1 METVYG
7 QVSPGADIEGID
19 RDVAADEP
27 RDLEAWL
34 QQLRPALT
42 SFLRRKLHDPADVHD
57 ALQETSLR
65 VWRYAAKSQVRAPVS
80 VCFHIA
86 EHVATDFAR
95 ANKRAPYTEQPDD
108 LEQLA
113 TTAPG
118 PERSASAMQ
127 TLELVKE
134 VIGRLP
140 PGCRHVF
147 LLSRSHGLSNFE
159 IAKRCGVSI
168 KLVEKQ
174 ISRALRE
181 LREHMRVWEGE

>member
-1 METVYG
+1 MVHG
-7 QVSPGADIEGID
+7 QVKPSADIEGID
-19 RDVAADEP
+19 RDVAAGEP
-27 RDLEAWL
+27 RHLEVWL
-34 QQLRPALT
+34 QQLRPALMA
-42 SFLRRKLHDPADVHD
+42 FLRRKLHDPADVHD

-65 VWRYAAKSQVRAPVS
+65 VWSYAAQSEVRAPVS

-86 EHVATDFAR
+86 GRVAIDFAR
-95 ANKRAPYTEQPDD
+95 AKKRAPYTEQPDA
-108 LEQLA
+108 LEQRVA
-113 TTAPG
+113 TEPG
-118 PERSASAMQ
+118 PERSASAAQ

-147 LLSRSHGLSNFE
+147 LLSRSNGLSNLE

-181 LREHMRVWEGE
+181 LREHARVWEGE